1 MYVTDPTD
9 TIQVFMFDREVRRLV
24 SATVNGLIGQNMKVK
39 THYNLFKNKVCNT
52 NILS

>member
-24 SATVNGLIGQNMKVK
+24 SATVKGLIGQNIKV
-39 THYNLFKNKVCNT
+39 NT
-52 NILS
+52 NYTLITIYSIISIEL